1 MKNILS
7 ILLIV
12 IGTLS
17 ATAQGYKIGD
27 VAKDFELTSTEGKQI
42 SMKSFPDAK
51 GFIVIFLSNT
61 CPYTLAYED
70 RVAALDKKYAS
81 QGYPVIAIMPND
93 ELRGNKK
100 SFSFPLLIDANKKIY
115 PQFGATK
122 TPQVFVLQKSTN
134 GNSLKYTG
142 AIDDNYQDAGAVQNK
157 YVELA
162 VDALL
167 SNQPIKENQ
176 TRPVGCAI
184 KF

>member
-7 ILLIV
+7 ILLLV
-12 IGTLS
+12 GTLS
-17 ATAQGYKIGD
+17 ASAQGYKIDD
-27 VAKDFELTSTEGKQI
+27 VAQDFELTSIDGNQMSLKN
-42 SMKSFPDAK
+42 FPEAK
-51 GFIVIFLSNT
+51 GFIIIFLSNT
-61 CPYTLAYED
+61 CPYALAYED

-100 SFSFPLLIDANKKIY
+100 SYSFPILIDANQKIY

-122 TPQVFVLQKSTN
+122 TPQVFLLQKTTK
-134 GNSLKYTG
+134 GNTLKYTG
-142 AIDDNYQDAGAVQNK
+142 AIDDNYQDAEAVQNK

-167 SNQPIKENQ
+167 SNQPIKENK